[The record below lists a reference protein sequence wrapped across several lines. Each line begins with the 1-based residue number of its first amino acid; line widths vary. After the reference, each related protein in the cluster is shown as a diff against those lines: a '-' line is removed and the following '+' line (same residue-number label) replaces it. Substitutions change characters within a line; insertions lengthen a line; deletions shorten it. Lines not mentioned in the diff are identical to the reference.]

1 MQEHNHVVKVLE
13 EAKKAAKRGDIVQ
26 LKRLSD
32 QTIHATAIHQD
43 TDNVLVAIIVYSL
56 AKLLERRHSYSE
68 KDFDKYLS
76 AREQIKEFYLFTW
89 QKLEQKIQDIL
100 DEIKNID
107 DNIFE
112 KLNERNC
119 IPRLQNIIQQMFPV
133 DELPKHKDKDEF
145 AEWELAILEE
155 IPQRLQKFFN
165 STFSA
170 FGAYSEDTLEEG
182 FRNYY
187 KEFIKIN
194 GELSYPDSDRNPYWD
209 EGFKQRQESRLLN

>member
-1 MQEHNHVVKVLE
+1 VSAPDEL
-13 EAKKAAKRGDIVQ
+13 
-26 LKRLSD
+26 
-32 QTIHATAIHQD
+32 T
-43 TDNVLVAIIVYSL
+43 SL
-56 AKLLERRHSYSE
+56 GFQGFSS
-68 KDFDKYLS
+68 DFDKYLS

-194 GELSYPDSDRNPYWD
+194 GELRYPDSDRNPYWD
-209 EGFKQRQESRLLN
+209 EGFKQRQEGNHRVYVWTSHRQVPHEFMEYHKG